1 MAVQGYNNLVVGNA
15 NADPYY
21 KNYQPKSYKGFSTVS
36 PIAKNGSL
44 YDLELIKQ
52 DLINAFH
59 IKKGE
64 KLENPTY
71 GTIIWDMLFEPLTD
85 QLKKI
90 ITNDVNSII
99 NSDPRVKVVKSVI
112 TQVDKGIQL
121 EFTLVYV
128 PYNIQQSMQ
137 FTFDQKN
144 GLI

>member
-1 MAVQGYNNLVVGNA
+1 MAVQGYNNLVIGNTS
-15 NADPYY
+15 ADPYH
-21 KNYQPKSYKGFSTVS
+21 KNFQPKAYKGFSTIS
-36 PIAKNGSL
+36 SASKNGSL

-52 DLINAFH
+52 DLINHFH

-64 KLENPTY
+64 KLENPTF

-85 QLKKI
+85 QIKQL
-90 ITNDVNSII
+90 ITNDVNDII
-99 NSDPRVKVVKSVI
+99 NSDPRIKVLSSVI

-137 FTFDQKN
+137 FTFDQDN

>member
-1 MAVQGYNNLVVGNA
+1 MAVQGYNNLVVGKT
-15 NADPYY
+15 NADPYH
-21 KNYQPKSYKGFSTVS
+21 KNFQPKTYKGFSTIS
-36 PIAKNGSL
+36 SASKNGAL

-52 DLINAFH
+52 DLINHFH

-64 KLENPTY
+64 KLENPTF

-85 QLKKI
+85 QLKQL
-90 ITNDVNSII
+90 ITNDVNVII
-99 NSDPRVKVVKSVI
+99 NSDPRIKVLSSVI

-121 EFTLVYV
+121 EFTLLYI

-137 FTFDQKN
+137 FTFDQDN

>member
-1 MAVQGYNNLVVGNA
+1 MAIQGYNNLNIGKI
-15 NADPYY
+15 NADPYH
-21 KNYQPKSYKGFSTVS
+21 KNFQPKAYRGFSTVNPNS
-36 PIAKNGSL
+36 KNAAL

-64 KLENPTY
+64 RLENPTF

-85 QLKKI
+85 QIKQL
-90 ITNDVNSII
+90 ITNDVNQII
-99 NSDPRVKVVKSVI
+99 NSDPRIKVIRSVV

-121 EFTLVYV
+121 EFTLLYV

-137 FTFDQKN
+137 FTFDQNN